1 MYEDQY
7 GEFICGYWSLKDE
20 QLATKYMY
28 LQILEGNLA
37 HDPLNLINYLQISL
51 FL

>member
-1 MYEDQY
+1 MWILE
-7 GEFICGYWSLKDE
+7 LKG
-20 QLATKYMY
+20 LTTTTKYMY

-51 FL
+51 FLRKQRRKH